1 MTTSKNAAKELPISD
16 ETEELDATVP
26 QQKAPKAASVTS
38 IKKDQEPDFY
48 GEDDDFDG
56 GSSLVQRAKRLA
68 KNKRVIA
75 GAVTTGVLT
84 LAVLVIRKR
93 NTVEDEQNETPSEA

>member
-1 MTTSKNAAKELPISD
+1 MTTKNTAAKDLP
-16 ETEELDATVP
+16 TEEHTEADATLP
-26 QQKAPKAASVTS
+26 HQKAPKAASVTS
-38 IKKDQEPDFY
+38 INKEPEFF
-48 GEDDDFDG
+48 GEDDDNYTD
-56 GSSLVQRAKRLA
+56 GSSIVAKAKRLA

-93 NTVEDEQNETPSEA
+93 NTVDEQENETPSEA